1 MKKFAFTIFIF
12 CAIASQCVAGDYRQQ
27 QRLSGG
33 AIQVTV
39 MNRAECEA
47 YDQLRES
54 GDPDRVAAP
63 KDRGFVLKGPYA
75 LITLS
80 AGRNSANP
88 TNGVAT
94 VEAIVRYEYELNGM
108 IRSGEEEIELSVSIG
123 PAGFKDISYVKIDQA
138 LSAEVE
144 ITAVTGVSLF
154 PDITLTAACE
164 GAIYRLLAPGEV
176 VEGLNYTSPP
186 RRGDGSLADGNLYV
200 SWTDLPA
207 AESYELEWTY
217 ISDQGAAP
225 GQTLSKENIRLRDG
239 IFRRNSSRVAIAH
252 PAYFIPLVYEKG
264 LIVFRVRPVGK
275 NIVDG
280 ELTDIKG
287 EWTIQERQNT
297 LKDVSNNYIYAFDG
311 LENKLNWQSSISFAE
326 EGKNKAVVSYH
337 DGSLRNR
344 QAVTRINTDE
354 RAIVGETYYDHNGR
368 PVIQVLPVPARGDEE
383 TGFNFRPHFNLPEGS
398 SVMRKSVFDPAL
410 SGSSCLPL
418 APQFSTTTGSSFYYS
433 GANTFGTSGNT
444 GQNILNKNYIPD
456 AGGYPYTQTRYVGD
470 NTGRI
475 AAQSG
480 VGQTH
485 MLGSGHDTRYF
496 YGVPLQ
502 AEISRLFGTQVGMG
516 GFYKKNSVIDPNG
529 QMSVSY
535 LDLSGKVIATALAGG
550 NATNL
555 DNLPGNNERAI
566 SSNLITSAS
575 NLPDSDGRGKTMIYP
590 LTVTTSVD
598 YSFDYTL
605 SAGVYAVSCTGSNE
619 ATIELK
625 MAGVLDASLTLYD
638 ECSVPVFSES
648 VSLDDDFGPE
658 VTGGSKNIN
667 KVVPAQDLPAGQY
680 RLVKSVRINQEK
692 LDDYL
697 EEYFSNDTYVCV
709 LADEDFLAAAYD
721 SVDFSGCDLTCSDCH
736 DRIDEL
742 IAKMPVAPS
751 AKDQA
756 LLRERCDEICLE
768 NSTCISGLYNML
780 ATVSPDGQYGQ
791 VRPSNPALDNATSL
805 NTESQPENLNM
816 DGKDFA
822 VGTDD
827 SGDPSLSMDNSVVP
841 ERFPLSIFNDDNTLV
856 VNRFLRTGG
865 NGFFRASWR
874 RPIIV
879 SVSGASDPTNKN
891 QVIFSRDLTAATY
904 AEGDY
909 YNENGELAYAYVQ
922 VDGDNYLP
930 RVVPG
935 AEVIPAESV
944 TEPMLY
950 KVRLKYLADV
960 RDFLKHWQAHF
971 ANYLVPYHPEF
982 AYYVECTGRAAINA
996 YEEKMIDMNELA
1008 ADDSVRLQFLRKEM
1022 DGGVMYLLPDV
1033 LAKDPIFTDTK
1044 IPADLRGDLAA
1055 KVTNYR
1061 VIYDEQGVPV
1071 TPRAYYSLAQY
1082 STIVAGCPN
1091 PFMAACRKPDCE
1103 SGRYLETDDDAW
1115 MAFKSLY
1122 LTERQRIL
1130 REAST
1135 REAIEGRYYNGC
1147 IGNTT
1152 FNGSAEQRRMKTMY
1166 KNPPSFVD
1174 MKNARELVCDVQNIT
1189 PQYGRQWFSYCWYT
1203 HPVNYGRRDL
1213 ILRQFHS
1220 IPAFDPEQTCQAL
1233 RAPDYSKKIR
1243 AFYPPLPGATYAD
1256 GVEPSNATCYEIVED
1271 NNGKAAFYPTACNMG
1286 LAEQGVLIENAAT
1299 VRSYSACGNC
1309 PRVTQIK
1316 ELLDDLIEAES
1327 LEGEVERFNCHTSP
1341 TQFGLGKE
1349 LRADI
1354 NQNIINSA
1362 LFSWDGN
1369 YSTGTGK
1376 LDGLITSEPQTGNNK
1391 LRLELDFSGSGIPA
1405 MASAV
1410 DASKLF
1416 KLARVASITTDHLS
1430 PAGFILKM
1438 YINLSRSI
1446 PAQYAVIN
1454 SLLPLESERYN
1465 PSRNQAVYR
1474 YEFDV
1479 PGKLYVIDEEE
1490 TSVKADLSS
1499 CDLPALCGLSRYP
1512 REALFFLNTLAYED
1526 TSTGEEE
1533 EEADPLK
1540 TRDLV
1545 RDSAPLP
1552 VEDSDIYEESVRGL
1566 LHLKETDAEG
1576 NYLNR
1581 IAPLGIE
1588 WSSAVSGS
1596 VLSGSLSYEESSVS
1610 RRLDIKVTPYD
1621 EYDWK
1626 DSEFS
1631 YTLDFDDIQYF
1642 TNLLPYG
1649 GPDCAT
1655 GICTS
1660 SKFYADAVIRGEVD
1674 DDTNALIFYRVVIEL
1689 KTYTG
1694 GVADSVQPVA
1704 SHCEKTVVP
1713 GNNEE

>member
-1 MKKFAFTIFIF
+1 MKKFAFTFFIF
-12 CAIASQCVAGDYRQQ
+12 CTIASWCVAGDYRQQ
-27 QRLSGG
+27 QQLSGS
-33 AIQVTV
+33 AIQVTIMSV
-39 MNRAECEA
+39 AECEA
-47 YDQLRES
+47 YDQLRET
-54 GDPDRVAAP
+54 GDPNRVAAP
-63 KDRGFVLKGPYA
+63 KDRGFVLKEPYA

-80 AGRNSANP
+80 AGHNSANP
-88 TNGVAT
+88 TDGTAT
-94 VEAIVRYEYELNGM
+94 VEAVVRYEYELNGM

-144 ITAVTGVSLF
+144 ITAVTGIGLF

-176 VEGLNYTSPP
+176 VEDLYYTSPP
-186 RRGDGSLADGNLYV
+186 RRSDGSLADGNLYV
-200 SWTDLPA
+200 SWTALPE

-217 ISDQGAAP
+217 ISNQGAAP
-225 GQTLSKENIRLRDG
+225 GQTLNKENIRLRDG
-239 IFRRNSSRVAIAH
+239 IFRHNSSRVAIAH

-297 LKDVSNNYIYAFDG
+297 LKDVSDNYIYAFDG

-326 EGKNKAVVSYH
+326 EGKNKTVVSYH

-354 RAIVGETYYDHNGR
+354 RAIVGETFYDYNGR
-368 PVIQVLPVPARGDEE
+368 PVIQVLPVPVRGEEE

-398 SVMRKSVFDPAL
+398 SVMQKSVFDPAL
-410 SGSSCLPL
+410 SGSSCSPL
-418 APQFSTTTGSSFYYS
+418 APQFSTATGSSFYYS
-433 GANTFGTSGNT
+433 AANTFGTSGNT
-444 GQNILNKNYIPD
+444 GQHILNKNYIPD

-555 DNLPGNNERAI
+555 DNLPGNNERTI

-575 NLPDSDGRGKTMIYP
+575 NLPDSDGKGKTMIYP

-598 YSFDYTL
+598 YSFDYSL
-605 SAGVYAVSCTGSNE
+605 SAGVYTVSCTGSNE
-619 ATIELK
+619 ETIALK
-625 MAGVLDASLTLYD
+625 MAGVLDAGIALYD
-638 ECSVPVFSES
+638 ECNVPVFSES
-648 VSLDDDFGPE
+648 VSLDDNFGPGA
-658 VTGGSKNIN
+658 TGGSKNISR
-667 KVVPAQDLPAGQY
+667 VVPAQDLPAGQY

-709 LADEDFLAAAYD
+709 LRDEDFLATAYD
-721 SVDFSGCDLTCSDCH
+721 SVDFSGCNLTCSDCH

-756 LLRERCDEICLE
+756 LLRERCNEICLE

-791 VRPSNPALDNATSL
+791 VRPSNPALDNTTNL

-822 VGTDD
+822 TGTDD
-827 SGDPSLSMDNSVVP
+827 SGDPSLSMDNSDVP
-841 ERFPLSIFNDDNTLV
+841 ERFPLSIFNDNNVLV

-865 NGFFRASWR
+865 NAFYRASWR
-874 RPIIV
+874 RPVIV
-879 SVSGASDPTNKN
+879 SVPGATDPTNKN
-891 QVIFSRDLTAATY
+891 QVIFSQDLATATY

-909 YNENGELAYAYVQ
+909 YDENGELAYAYVQ
-922 VDGDNYLP
+922 KDGDNYLP

-935 AEVIPAESV
+935 ATVIPAESV

-950 KVRLKYLADV
+950 KVPLKYLADV
-960 RDFLKHWQAHF
+960 RDFLSHWQVHF

-982 AYYVECTGRAAINA
+982 AYYVECTGRTAINA
-996 YEEKMIDMNELA
+996 YEEKMIDMNELT
-1008 ADDSVRLQFLRKEM
+1008 ADDPVRLQFLRKEM
-1022 DGGVMYLLPDV
+1022 DGSTLYLLPDV
-1033 LAKDPIFTDTK
+1033 LAKDPIFADTK
-1044 IPADLRGDLAA
+1044 IPADLRIDLAA

-1061 VIYDEQGVPV
+1061 IIYDEQGVPV

-1135 REAIEGRYYNGC
+1135 RTAIEGRYYNGC

-1152 FNGSAEQRRMKTMY
+1152 FNGSAEQRRMNIAY

-1174 MKNARELVCDVQNIT
+1174 MVISRTLICNAQNIA
-1189 PQYGRQWFSYCWYT
+1189 QYGRQWLSYCLYT
-1203 HPVNYGRRDL
+1203 HGINLGRSAQ

-1220 IPAFDPEQTCQAL
+1220 IPAFDPEQTCQVL

-1256 GVEPSNATCYEIVED
+1256 GVDPANATCYEIVED

-1286 LAEQGVLIENAAT
+1286 LAGQGTLIEDAAT
-1299 VRSYSACGNC
+1299 VRSYSSCGNC
-1309 PRVTQIK
+1309 PQVTQIK
-1316 ELLDDLIEAES
+1316 ELVEDLIEAES
-1327 LEGEVERFNCHTSP
+1327 LEGEAERFNCHTSP
-1341 TQFGLGKE
+1341 RQFGLGKE
-1349 LRADI
+1349 LRANI
-1354 NQNIINSA
+1354 NQNIVNMA
-1362 LFSWDGN
+1362 LFSWEGD
-1369 YSTGTGK
+1369 YSVSTHI

-1405 MASAV
+1405 MDNAPQASQLL
-1410 DASKLF
+1410 KLM
-1416 KLARVASITTDHLS
+1416 RVASIATDHLS

-1465 PSRNQAVYR
+1465 PSRDQAVYR

-1499 CDLPALCGLSRYP
+1499 CDLPALCALSQYP
-1512 REALFFLNTLAYED
+1512 RNVLFFLNTLAYQDE
-1526 TSTGEEE
+1526 TTGEEE
-1533 EEADPLK
+1533 EEEEPVK

-1552 VEDSDIYEESVRGL
+1552 VEDSDIYEESVRRL
-1566 LHLKETDAEG
+1566 LNLTALDAEG
-1576 NYLNR
+1576 NYQNP
-1581 IAPLGIE
+1581 IGPLDIE
-1588 WSSAVSGS
+1588 WTSAVSSS
-1596 VLSGSLSYEESSVS
+1596 VLNGSLSYEESSVS
-1610 RRLDIKVTPYD
+1610 RRLDIIVTPYD

-1626 DSEFS
+1626 DPYFS

-1649 GPDCAT
+1649 GPA
-1655 GICTS
+1655 CTDTVCS
-1660 SKFYADAVIRGEVD
+1660 GAKFYADAVIRGEMD
-1674 DDTNALIFYRVVIEL
+1674 DDPDALIFYRVVIEL
-1689 KTYTG
+1689 KSYTG
-1694 GVADSVQPVA
+1694 GVADPVQPVA
-1704 SHCEKTVVP
+1704 SRCEKIIVP
-1713 GNNEE
+1713 GNIEE

>member
-12 CAIASQCVAGDYRQQ
+12 CAIVSWCAAGDYRQQ
-27 QRLSGG
+27 QQLSGS
-33 AIQVTV
+33 AIQVTT

-47 YDQLRES
+47 YDLLRET

-63 KDRGFVLKGPYA
+63 KDRGFALKAPYA

-80 AGRNSANP
+80 AGHNSGN
-88 TNGVAT
+88 TTDGTAT
-94 VEAIVRYEYELNGM
+94 VEAVVRYEYELNGM

-144 ITAVTGVSLF
+144 ITAVTGIGLF

-164 GAIYRLLAPGEV
+164 GAIYRLLSPAAV
-176 VEGLNYTSPP
+176 VGGLYYTSPP
-186 RRGDGSLADGNLYV
+186 RRSDGSLADGNLYV
-200 SWTDLPA
+200 SWTSMPA

-217 ISDQGAAP
+217 ISNQGAAA
-225 GQTLSKENIRLRDG
+225 GQTLNKENIRLRDG
-239 IFRRNSSRVAIAH
+239 IFRHNSSRVAIAH

-297 LKDVSNNYIYAFDG
+297 LKDVSNDYIYTFDG

-326 EGKNKAVVSYH
+326 EGKNKTVVSYH

-354 RAIVGETYYDHNGR
+354 RAIVGETFYDHNGR
-368 PVIQVLPVPARGDEE
+368 PVIQVLPVPVRGEEE

-398 SVMRKSVFDPAL
+398 SVMQKSVFDPAL
-410 SGSSCLPL
+410 SGSSCSPL
-418 APQFSTTTGSSFYYS
+418 APQFSTATGSSFYYS

-485 MLGSGHDTRYF
+485 MLGGGHDTRYF

-555 DNLPGNNERAI
+555 DNLPGNNERTI

-598 YSFDYTL
+598 YSFDYSL
-605 SAGVYAVSCTGSNE
+605 SAGVYTVSCTGSNDE
-619 ATIELK
+619 TIELK
-625 MAGVLDASLTLYD
+625 MAGVLDAGVALYD
-638 ECSVPVFSES
+638 ECNVPVFSES
-648 VSLDDDFGPE
+648 VSLDDDFGPG

-667 KVVPAQDLPAGQY
+667 RVVPAQDLPAGQY
-680 RLVKSVRINQEK
+680 RLVKSVRINQAK

-709 LADEDFLAAAYD
+709 LRDEDFLAAAYD
-721 SVDFSGCDLTCSDCH
+721 SIDFSGCNLTCSDCH

-742 IAKMPVAPS
+742 IAKMPVALS

-756 LLRERCDEICLE
+756 LLRERCNEICLE

-791 VRPSNPALDNATSL
+791 VHPANPALDNATSL

-841 ERFPLSIFNDDNTLV
+841 ERFPLSIFNDNNILV

-865 NGFFRASWR
+865 NAFYRASWR

-879 SVSGASDPTNKN
+879 SVSGASDPTSKN
-891 QVIFSRDLTAATY
+891 QVIFNQDLATATY

-909 YNENGELAYAYVQ
+909 YDENGEPAYAYVQ
-922 VDGDNYLP
+922 KDGDNYLP

-935 AEVIPAESV
+935 ATVIPAESV

-960 RDFLKHWQAHF
+960 RDFLKHWQVHF

-982 AYYVECTGRAAINA
+982 AYYVECTGRGAIND
-996 YEEKMIDMNELA
+996 YEEKMIDMNELT
-1008 ADDSVRLQFLRKEM
+1008 ADDPVRLQFLRKEM
-1022 DGGVMYLLPDV
+1022 DGSTLYLLPDV

-1044 IPADLRGDLAA
+1044 IPADLRIDLAA

-1061 VIYDEQGVPV
+1061 IIYDEQGVPV

-1135 REAIEGRYYNGC
+1135 RKAIEGRYYNGC

-1152 FNGSAEQRRMKTMY
+1152 FNGSAEQRRMNIAY
-1166 KNPPSFVD
+1166 KNPPSFAD
-1174 MKNARELVCDVQNIT
+1174 MVISRTLICNAQNIA
-1189 PQYGRQWFSYCWYT
+1189 QYGRQWLSYCA
-1203 HPVNYGRRDL
+1203 YGMHLGRSAQ

-1220 IPAFDPEQTCQAL
+1220 IPTFDPEQTCQVL

-1256 GVEPSNATCYEIVED
+1256 GIEPANATCYEIVED

-1286 LAEQGVLIENAAT
+1286 LAGQGTLIEDAAT
-1299 VRSYSACGNC
+1299 VRSYSSCGNC
-1309 PRVTQIK
+1309 PQVTQIK
-1316 ELLDDLIEAES
+1316 ELVEDLIGAES
-1327 LEGEVERFNCHTSP
+1327 LEGEAERFNCHTSP
-1341 TQFGLGKE
+1341 KQFGLGKE
-1349 LRADI
+1349 LRANI
-1354 NQNIINSA
+1354 NQNIVNMA
-1362 LFSWDGN
+1362 LFSWEGD
-1369 YSTGTGK
+1369 YSVSTNI
-1376 LDGLITSEPQTGNNK
+1376 LNGLITSEPQTGNNK

-1405 MASAV
+1405 MDNAPQASQLL
-1410 DASKLF
+1410 KLM
-1416 KLARVASITTDHLS
+1416 RVASITTDNLS
-1430 PAGFILKM
+1430 PAGFILRM

-1454 SLLPLESERYN
+1454 SLLPLESEQYN
-1465 PSRNQAVYR
+1465 PSRDQPVYR

-1479 PGKLYVIDEEE
+1479 PGKLYVIDGEE

-1499 CDLPALCGLSRYP
+1499 CDLPALCAVSQYP
-1512 REALFFLNTLAYED
+1512 RNVLFFLNTLAYQDE
-1526 TSTGEEE
+1526 TTGEEE
-1533 EEADPLK
+1533 EEEEPVK

-1552 VEDSDIYEESVRGL
+1552 VEDSDIYEESVRRL
-1566 LHLKETDAEG
+1566 LNLTETDAEG
-1576 NYLNR
+1576 NYQNP
-1581 IAPLGIE
+1581 IGPHDIE
-1588 WSSAVSGS
+1588 WSSAVSSS
-1596 VLSGSLSYEESSVS
+1596 VLNGSLSYEESSVS
-1610 RRLDIKVTPYD
+1610 RRLDITITPYD

-1626 DSEFS
+1626 DPYFS
-1631 YTLDFDDIQYF
+1631 YTLDFDDIHYF

-1649 GPDCAT
+1649 GPACIDAVCS
-1655 GICTS
+1655 S
-1660 SKFYADAVIRGEVD
+1660 SKFYADAVIRGEMD
-1674 DDTNALIFYRVVIEL
+1674 DDPDALVFYRVVIEL
-1689 KTYTG
+1689 KSYTG
-1694 GVADSVQPVA
+1694 GVADPVQPVA
-1704 SHCEKTVVP
+1704 SRCEKIIVS
-1713 GNNEE
+1713 GNIEE